1 MNLSVCMIFKELS
14 SVDKL
19 LLSTAISGVSLNT
32 EYTVGNKGEPL
43 PSRNL
48 KVRVGNIRKYL
59 QTSRFIVLCFTVLP
73 RNCALFV
80 WVLVFV
86 FFVFFFFFSQIGGL
100 WQPCTE
106 QVYQR
111 QLLNSV
117 CSFPI
122 SGSYFDDSHISSFS
136 IIIAV
141 ALVICGQ

>member
-86 FFVFFFFFSQIGGL
+86 FFVFFFFFHKLEVCGNPAQSKSISASYSTAFVHFLSLGHILMILTFQAFPL
-100 WQPCTE
+100 LL
-106 QVYQR
+106 
-111 QLLNSV
+111 QLLW
-117 CSFPI
+117 
-122 SGSYFDDSHISSFS
+122 
-136 IIIAV
+136 
-141 ALVICGQ
+141 